1 MPNNPAIRAP
11 IPIPMVPMDTY
22 KIEVTFREKIGGD
35 RYLQIE
41 CQQGI
46 PIRVKYKLNYLL
58 GRLDIS
64 LIETRV
70 SAEALQ

>member
-1 MPNNPAIRAP
+1 
-11 IPIPMVPMDTY
+11 MVPMDTY
-22 KIEVTFREKIGGD
+22 ETEIAFKKKSRRRGD
-35 RYLQIE
+35 YLHLQIK

-64 LIETRV
+64 LSETRV
-70 SAEALQ
+70 SAEAHQ